1 MSTAKSKSR
10 DRARARARVRTTTHL
25 NVLSD
30 PPVAVVKSTL
40 MSLTSIGDEEAPS
53 ASREHVAVKMVDQR
67 IVGRF

>member
-1 MSTAKSKSR
+1 
-10 DRARARARVRTTTHL
+10 L